1 MRVFKGKRLVLR
13 MERWVF
19 NTIHE
24 GVYNHQF
31 DVKHPILDVFL
42 PKIGQICLFLVEFDE
57 SGSF

>member
-1 MRVFKGKRLVLR
+1 MVFEGKRWVLI

-19 NTIHE
+19 NTIQE
-24 GVYNHQF
+24 GVYHHPF

-42 PKIGQICLFLVEFDE
+42 PKIGQICMFSAEFDE